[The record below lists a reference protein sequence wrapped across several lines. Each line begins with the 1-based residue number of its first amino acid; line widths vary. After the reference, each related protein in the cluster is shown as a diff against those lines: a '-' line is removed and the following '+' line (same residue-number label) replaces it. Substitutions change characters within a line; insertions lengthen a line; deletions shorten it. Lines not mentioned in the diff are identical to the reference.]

1 MIRIIYLIFFTL
13 IFCLTDEELLEI
25 KAKTEVDP
33 TAPDFTLNSLTHET
47 LEDNSIEFIESEINL
62 YDLKG
67 KLVLLNFWATWCGP
81 CLYEIPDL
89 NELHEIYNH
98 RGLEILGISISDNG
112 YQLKKFKKQRDI
124 KYPLLFDNPQ
134 EMQSVTEEYGGIYS
148 IPISILIDTS
158 SQIIRVY
165 NSAILKDHDFRMYA
179 DLISYIEANLPT
191 SKIDES
197 LNE

>member
-25 KAKTEVDP
+25 KTKTEVDSS
-33 TAPDFTLNSLTHET
+33 APDFTLNSLTHKI

-89 NELHEIYNH
+89 NELHEIYND

-124 KYPLLFDNPQ
+124 KYPILFDNPQ
-134 EMQSVTEEYGGIYS
+134 EMQNVTEKYGGIYS

-165 NSAILKDHDFRMYA
+165 NSAILKNHDFRMYA

-191 SKIDES
+191 PKINES